1 MRVTTEPTYI
11 GCELFVRKG
20 DNVLLGLRK
29 NVYGAGTWALPGG
42 HLEHNERLV
51 DAACREAKEELGF
64 DLNPQDLMLATLVD
78 GLVREGAGNKYHYIH
93 ASFELR
99 EPKQEPQLMEPEA
112 CEEWR
117 YFPLSNLPEN
127 LFTPHVDII
136 ENYRRGTLYATGM

>member
-1 MRVTTEPTYI
+1 MRVSTEPTYI

-20 DNVLLGLRK
+20 DTILLGLRK

-51 DAACREAKEELGF
+51 DATCREAKEELGF
-64 DLNPQDLMLATLVD
+64 DLKPTDLRLATLVD
-78 GLVREGAGNKYHYIH
+78 GLIDRDGGRHYIH

-99 EPKQEPQLMEPEA
+99 DPQQEPQLMEPDE

-117 YFPLSNLPEN
+117 YFPLEQLPDN
-127 LFTPHVDII
+127 LFTPHLEII
-136 ENYRRGTLYATGM
+136 ENYRSGQLYLYG